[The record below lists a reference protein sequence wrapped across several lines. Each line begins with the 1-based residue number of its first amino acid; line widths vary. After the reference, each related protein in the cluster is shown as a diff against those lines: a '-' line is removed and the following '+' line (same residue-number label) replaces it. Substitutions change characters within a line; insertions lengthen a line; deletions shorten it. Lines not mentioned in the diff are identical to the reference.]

1 MIKLENL
8 NKYYK
13 VGKGKFHAL
22 KNINLT
28 VEKGEFVSIEGE
40 SGAGKSTLL
49 NIIGLLDD
57 FDGGT
62 YSFNGA
68 SMANMKDS
76 GKSLFRNT
84 KIGFIM
90 QDFSLINGKT
100 VLFNTMLPLLLAK
113 KAPSLSVIKNKAKA
127 VLERVGIADQAKK
140 KVSQLSGGQK
150 QRVAI
155 ARALITEPEI
165 ILADEPTG
173 SLDSNNTA
181 QMLEMLRNVNEEDG
195 ITVIIVTHS
204 KIVSDFCKRKI
215 VLSDGCVVEDYT
227 SC

>member
-1 MIKLENL
+1 MITLNKI

-13 VGKGKFHAL
+13 VGSGSFHAL
-22 KNINLT
+22 KDITLTIND
-28 VEKGEFVSIEGE
+28 GEFISVEGE

-57 FDGGT
+57 YDSGQYRFDEL
-62 YSFNGA
+62 SVE
-68 SMANMKDS
+68 NMKDS
-76 GKSLFRNT
+76 QMSLLRNS

-90 QDFSLINGKT
+90 QDFALINGKT

-113 KAPSLSVIKNKAKA
+113 KAPSLSEIKETALS
-127 VLERVGIADQAKK
+127 VLDRVGIADQAKK
-140 KVSQLSGGQK
+140 KVNQLSGGQK

-155 ARALITEPEI
+155 ARALVTNPKL

-173 SLDSNNTA
+173 SLDSKNTV
-181 QMLEMLRNVNEEDG
+181 QMLQMLREINEKDG

-204 KIVSDFCKRKI
+204 KTVSEFCKRRI
-215 VLSDGCVVEDYT
+215 MLSDGNIT
-227 SC
+227 A